1 MGHIDEISKDNA
13 ALSRLARQSLTLAPM
28 RTRRKR
34 PILEIVRANASSVFT
49 SLQKAIPSSCRSAH
63 VASLYIK
70 PQDQQYHDK
79 KFPEDTESET
89 FRVVLQHT
97 SLAGHALPWLC
108 KETEI
113 RPSGPATRSSR
124 TGLTSTV
131 EKGKVR
137 FADPTSV
144 TSTAIPSNKSIIK
157 GPTAVIPEIHDLCA
171 TIVSLQGREQGGCLG
186 YLKVS
191 PPSVRLG
198 LFRPQAPIVDKDS
211 FDMVSLHDLLVRKH
225 NSTSLSIANRQR
237 LAAALA
243 LGLLHLYDTPWLTK
257 QWGHREI
264 TFFSNGGHIL
274 VEHPFIS
281 TPLDSM
287 SIQCSPVTYFAP
299 SAAIR
304 NESLFALGILLIE
317 LCLHRSFNELL
328 LPADFNA
335 DGTKHATTEY
345 CAALRLLE
353 TLPGEASVEYVGV
366 TRQCIECK
374 FNQGPASL
382 DNNLFREALYD
393 NVVAVLQDE
402 ASRFAGA

>member
-1 MGHIDEISKDNA
+1 
-13 ALSRLARQSLTLAPM
+13 
-28 RTRRKR
+28 
-34 PILEIVRANASSVFT
+34 
-49 SLQKAIPSSCRSAH
+49 
-63 VASLYIK
+63 VASLYIE
-70 PQDQQYHDK
+70 PRAQQYHGDE
-79 KFPEDTESET
+79 FPEDTKSDI

-97 SLAGHALPWLC
+97 SKAGLALPWLC

-113 RPSGPATRSSR
+113 RSSAPPPKVPR
-124 TGLTSTV
+124 TDLTSTV
-131 EKGKVR
+131 GKSKVR
-137 FADPTSV
+137 FADSTSILSKPS
-144 TSTAIPSNKSIIK
+144 TSNESNVEGS
-157 GPTAVIPEIHDLCA
+157 TVVIPEIHDLCG

-186 YLKVS
+186 YLKVN

-198 LFRPQAPIVDKDS
+198 LFRPRVPIVDKDS
-211 FDMVSLHDLLVRKH
+211 FDMVSLHDLLIQKH
-225 NSTSLSIANRQR
+225 NSSSLSLANRQR

-243 LGLLHLYDTPWLTK
+243 LGLLHFYDTPWLTK

-281 TPLDSM
+281 TPLDSK
-287 SIQCSPVTYFAP
+287 SIRCSPVTYFAP

-304 NESLFALGILLIE
+304 NESLFALGIVLIE
-317 LCLHRSFNELL
+317 LCLHRSFDELL
-328 LPADFNA
+328 LPVDLNI

-345 CAALRLLE
+345 RAALRLLE

-366 TRQCIECK
+366 TRQCIECQ

-382 DNNLFREALYD
+382 DNNIFREAVYD